1 MIERH
6 KTKLFFVFLHNT
18 VIRPLT
24 CRVLLIL
31 RKITLIHYTRLV
43 IMNEMIASQTN
54 IKKLFQQRAV
64 LIQFGSMIEH
74 GYEDR
79 Y

>member
-24 CRVLLIL
+24 CRILLIL

-43 IMNEMIASQTN
+43 IMNEMIASHS
-54 IKKLFQQRAV
+54 KKLFQQRAV